1 MSATFYRLA
10 DTNFCTSHQ
19 SSLFGSGLPSVPGSN
34 YRTPNGGFLSAQAQP
49 FVFFS
54 CAVLLQFAPRGLN
67 PSCVITGHRLT
78 SRSSGTG
85 QKLRFCPAPELLR

>member
-1 MSATFYRLA
+1 MSATFYHLA
-10 DTNFCTSHQ
+10 DTNFCTLHQ
-19 SSLFGSGLPSVPGSN
+19 PLLSGSGLPSVAGSN
-34 YRTPNGGFLSAQAQP
+34 YRTPNGGFLSARAQP

-54 CAVLLQFAPRGLN
+54 CAVSLQFAPRELN
-67 PSCVITGHRLT
+67 SSCIIAGHCLT